1 MNMVHDLRP
10 GHLPFFA
17 LRTFEAY
24 ARRGDI
30 AAAAAELGITPS
42 AVSHQLKSLEVFL
55 GQALTE
61 RRGRRL
67 ALTADGRRYFEA
79 VRPAF
84 ILLHNATGQLQ
95 RNVLQRRV
103 TISVLPLLAAGWFI
117 PRLATFNTQYPDID
131 IQVQYARYRN
141 YASDEADV
149 SLRFGTG
156 DWPGYVSTK
165 LLPGTVFPVC
175 SAAFLQRHGAMR
187 KPSDFLAVPLVHDG
201 TTEPWAHWLAEAGA
215 PPPALLDGPIFEDG
229 LFTRAAALAGLGVAL
244 TRPPLI
250 QDELKEGMLV
260 QLSSKGFDDG
270 QHYFICLR
278 SDKDLPK
285 GARQLHSWLR
295 KQALR

>member
-1 MNMVHDLRP
+1 MNSVHDQRP
-10 GHLPFFA
+10 GHLPFLA
-17 LRTFEAY
+17 LRAFEAY

-117 PRLATFNTQYPDID
+117 PRLATFNTQYPNID

-156 DWPGYVSTK
+156 DWPGYIGTK
-165 LLPGTVFPVC
+165 LLPGAVFPVC
-175 SAAFLQRHGAMR
+175 SATFLQKHGALR

-201 TTEPWAHWLAEAGA
+201 TTEPWARWLAEAGA
-215 PPPALLDGPIFEDG
+215 PPPVLLNGPIFEDG
-229 LFTRAAALAGLGVAL
+229 HFTRAAALAGLGVAL
-244 TRPPLI
+244 TRPSLI
-250 QDELKEGMLV
+250 HAELKEGTLV

-278 SDKDLPK
+278 SDKNLPK

>member
-1 MNMVHDLRP
+1 MNTVQDLHP
-10 GHLPFFA
+10 GRLPLLA
-17 LRTFEAY
+17 LRAFEAY

-30 AAAAAELGITPS
+30 AAAAVELGITPS

-117 PRLATFNTQYPDID
+117 PLLPTFNAQCPDID

-156 DWPGYVSTK
+156 DWPGYVSTR
-165 LLPGTVFPVC
+165 LLPGAVFPVC
-175 SAAFLQRHGAMR
+175 SAAFLQRHGALR

-201 TTEPWAHWLAEAGA
+201 TTEPWARWLAEAGA

-229 LFTRAAALAGLGVAL
+229 LFTRAAALAGLGIAL
-244 TRPPLI
+244 TRPLLI
-250 QDELKEGMLV
+250 QDELRAGTLV

-270 QHYFICLR
+270 QHYFVCLR

-285 GARQLHSWLR
+285 GARQLHGWLR

>member
-1 MNMVHDLRP
+1 MNVTHDFRP
-10 GHLPFFA
+10 GHLPFLA
-17 LRTFEAY
+17 LRAFEAY

-30 AAAAAELGITPS
+30 AAAAVELGVTPS

-55 GQALTE
+55 GQTLTE

-95 RNVLQRRV
+95 RDVLQQRV
-103 TISVLPLLAAGWFI
+103 TIGVLPLLAVGWFI
-117 PRLATFNTQYPDID
+117 PRLAMFNTQYPDID

-165 LLPGTVFPVC
+165 LLPGAVFPVC
-175 SAAFLQRHGAMR
+175 SAAFFQRHGAMS
-187 KPSDFLAVPLVHDG
+187 KPADFLAAPLVHDG
-201 TTEPWAHWLAEAGA
+201 TTEPWASWLAEAGA
-215 PPPALLDGPIFEDG
+215 PPPARLNGPIFEDG
-229 LFTRAAALAGLGVAL
+229 LFTRAAALAGLGIAL
-244 TRPPLI
+244 TRPVLI
-250 QDELKEGMLV
+250 QDELKEGKLV

-278 SDKDLPK
+278 SDKDLSK

-295 KQALR
+295 KQAVR

>member
-1 MNMVHDLRP
+1 MNLVHDLRP
-10 GHLPFFA
+10 GRLPFLA
-17 LRTFEAY
+17 LRAFEAY

-84 ILLHNATGQLQ
+84 ILLHNATAQLQ

-103 TISVLPLLAAGWFI
+103 TISVLPLLAVGWFI
-117 PRLATFNTQYPDID
+117 PRLAMFNTQYPDID

-165 LLPGTVFPVC
+165 LLPGAIFPVC
-175 SAAFLQRHGAMR
+175 SAAFLQRHGAIR
-187 KPSDFLAVPLVHDG
+187 KPADFLAAPLVHDG
-201 TTEPWAHWLAEAGA
+201 TTEPWAGWLAEAGA

-229 LFTRAAALAGLGVAL
+229 LFTRAAALAGLGIAL
-244 TRPPLI
+244 TRPLLI
-250 QDELKEGMLV
+250 QDELKEGTLV

-270 QHYFICLR
+270 QHYFVCLR

-285 GARQLHSWLR
+285 GARLLHSWLR
-295 KQALR
+295 KQAVR

>member
-1 MNMVHDLRP
+1 MNSIHDTRP
-10 GHLPFFA
+10 GRLPFLA
-17 LRTFEAY
+17 LRAFEAY
-24 ARRGDI
+24 ARSGDI
-30 AAAAAELGITPS
+30 AAAATELGITPS

-84 ILLHNATGQLQ
+84 ILLHSATGQLR

-103 TISVLPLLAAGWFI
+103 RISVLPLLAAGWLI
-117 PRLATFNTQYPDID
+117 PRLAEFNTQYPDID

-165 LLPGTVFPVC
+165 LLPGAVFPVC
-175 SAAFLQRHGAMR
+175 SAAFLRRHGALR
-187 KPSDFLAVPLVHDG
+187 KPADFLAAPLVHDG
-201 TTEPWAHWLAEAGA
+201 TTEPWARWLAEAGT

-229 LFTRAAALAGLGVAL
+229 LFTRAAALAGLGIAL
-244 TRPPLI
+244 TRPLLI
-250 QDELKEGMLV
+250 QHELKEGTLV
-260 QLSSKGFDDG
+260 QLSSRGCDDG
-270 QHYFICLR
+270 QHYFVCLR

-285 GARQLHSWLR
+285 GARQLHNWLR
-295 KQALR
+295 KQAVR